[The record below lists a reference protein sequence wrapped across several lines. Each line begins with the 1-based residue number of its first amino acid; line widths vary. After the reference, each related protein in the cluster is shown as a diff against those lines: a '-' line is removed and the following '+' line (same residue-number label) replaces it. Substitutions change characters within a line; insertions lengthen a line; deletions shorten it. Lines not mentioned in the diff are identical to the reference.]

1 MVGWFM
7 SGGFLKMTINAQAW
21 KVTLEKGTPHCIY
34 RMQINGV
41 TSKVKNQIN
50 NLMKGW
56 SEAGYGYNSKTGK
69 ETLFFSRDFGDTDK
83 WLDWAKDFKGFKL
96 EELDR
101 HGEVKKYVKIG
112 LRPGQDSTI
121 SEVPKTK
128 KGVRK
133 CSKCGE
139 VGHNAR
145 TCRSAF
151 RKKTGC
157 YDCRGTGRNCESCG
171 TLKKP
176 RKKRVE
182 KGPRVCSICKKPGH
196 NARTCKKK

>member
-1 MVGWFM
+1 MPVTG
-7 SGGFLKMTINAQAW
+7 QAW
-21 KVTLEKGTPHCIY
+21 KITLEKGTPHCVY

-41 TSKVKNQIN
+41 TNKNEKQVSAA
-50 NLMKGW
+50 MKDW
-56 SEAGYGYNSKTGK
+56 IDSGYGYNAKTGIS
-69 ETLFFSRDFGDTDK
+69 TLFFSRDFGTTEN
-83 WLDWAKDFKGFKL
+83 WLEWAKAFRGFVL

-101 HGEVKKYVKIG
+101 HGKIKKYVKIG
-112 LRPGQDSTI
+112 LRPGQHSTS
-121 SEVPKTK
+121 SEAPKTK

-145 TCRSAF
+145 TCRSTY
-151 RKKTGC
+151 RKPEVKTQ
-157 YDCRGTGRNCESCG
+157 EA
-171 TLKKP
+171 KKP

-196 NARTCKKK
+196 NARTCKEK